1 MYHFTT
7 QPLSY
12 VTLKKGEKS
21 LRIEDLVSE
30 IEADK
35 NSGNLKAAITF
46 VTDVPFSELKE
57 TASERTIAYMA
68 QTLRSLKTLRALYDW
83 NDQLEEELHHDH

>member
-1 MYHFTT
+1 M
-7 QPLSY
+7 
-12 VTLKKGEKS
+12 
-21 LRIEDLVSE
+21 RIEDLVSE
-30 IEADK
+30 IEADE

>member
-1 MYHFTT
+1 MS
-7 QPLSY
+7 L
-12 VTLKKGEKS
+12 LKKGEKS

>member
-1 MYHFTT
+1 M
-7 QPLSY
+7 
-12 VTLKKGEKS
+12 
-21 LRIEDLVSE
+21 RIEDLVSE
-30 IEADK
+30 IEEDK

-57 TASERTIAYMA
+57 TASERSIAYMA

>member
-68 QTLRSLKTLRALYDW
+68 QTLRTLKTLRALYDW